1 MKSNG
6 IKDYVLLYFAF
17 LLFSVTSIMN
27 KLASGYELFSL
38 SFLLFYGLGLLILM
52 IYAVL
57 WQKVLTR
64 FDLAVAYANRP
75 VVTLLGVAWGIL
87 LFHETL
93 TWNMVLGAGII
104 LSGIRLV
111 VSEYGT

>member
-1 MKSNG
+1 MKHKG
-6 IKDYVLLYFAF
+6 IKDYVLLYLAF
-17 LLFSVTSIMN
+17 LLFSAVSVMN
-27 KLASGYELFSL
+27 KLASGYDFLSL
-38 SFLLFYGLGLLILM
+38 SFFLFYGLGLLILM

-57 WQKVLTR
+57 WQRVLAR

-75 VVTLLGVAWGIL
+75 VVTLLGVVWGIL

-104 LSGIRLV
+104 LMGIRMA
-111 VSEYGT
+111 VSEYES